1 MKDIF
6 RRKTNLVEIDKARGE
21 GKGRRLNGEREGG
34 GGVFSERGEAQFS
47 GSVGEV
53 RV

>member
-1 MKDIF
+1 VKDIF
-6 RRKTNLVEIDKARGE
+6 SRETDLVKVDKARGE

-34 GGVFSERGEAQFS
+34 GGVFSERGEAQFP